1 LDDPRS
7 HSMVRFFFD
16 NLLPIASLSQ
26 LTRDPMVFPG
36 WTADVGALLHE
47 ETQSF
52 LEYEIFSGSGTWP
65 GMLTAPYTFVN
76 DALAKYYGMPAVQ
89 GASFQKVPVDPT
101 QRLGLLT
108 QGGVMAGTTTSN
120 FTNPVLRGAFVARQL
135 MCRPLRLPS
144 DPNILAMVKPPDP
157 YSGKTAR
164 ERYGAH
170 SRDPVCNACH
180 QQMDPIG
187 LTFESYDA
195 VGQFR
200 TMENG
205 VLIDTSGAVPGTQRT
220 VRNAVELAQ
229 AVAAEAETQACFVS
243 HWLDF
248 AYGRSLQ
255 PADAADACL
264 KERVETAFK
273 ASGYNVKQLLLD
285 LTQTDAFLYL
295 PGP

>member
-1 LDDPRS
+1 
-7 HSMVRFFFD
+7 
-16 NLLPIASLSQ
+16 
-26 LTRDPMVFPG
+26 
-36 WTADVGALLHE
+36 
-47 ETQSF
+47 
-52 LEYEIFSGSGTWP
+52 
-65 GMLTAPYTFVN
+65 MLTAPYTFVN
-76 DALAKYYGMPAVQ
+76 EALAKYYGLPGVQ
-89 GASFQKVPVDPT
+89 GASFQKVPVDTT

-108 QGGVMAGTTTSN
+108 QAGVMAGTTTSN

-164 ERYGAH
+164 ERFGAH
-170 SRDPVCNACH
+170 SKDPVCAACH

-187 LTFESYDA
+187 LTFESFDA

-200 TMENG
+200 TQENG
-205 VLIDTSGAVPGTQRT
+205 VVIDTSGQLPGTQGT
-220 VRNAVELAQ
+220 LRNAMELAQ
-229 AVAAEAETQACFVS
+229 AVAAEAETQACFVA

-255 PADAADACL
+255 PADSADACL